1 MSGRCDQCRKRL
13 TGEGHHTATRVLCD
27 DCYTQ
32 FAGLTVGY
40 MADGT
45 VGDAISTAGWYERV
59 KKAINRKD

>member
-1 MSGRCDQCRKRL
+1 M
-13 TGEGHHTATRVLCD
+13 LCD